1 MTSLPLNST
10 LPPSLFNQKQKSWS
24 RRRGGRKRGR
34 ERGKKKKA
42 TRSGRA
48 TTSVERETA
57 EEGNTVEE
65 QKGRKTSSVE

>member
-1 MTSLPLNST
+1 MENST
-10 LPPSLFNQKQKSWS
+10 ILPNSNTPRNLFNQKQKSWS
-24 RRRGGRKRGR
+24 RVEGGGEK
-34 ERGKKKKA
+34 KKKKA